1 MTCCSYYGAHGDHLG
16 CCLDSL
22 KKLSSQA
29 KWPVCLEQVKQ
40 MWSTETVFVIEHAID
55 FISVLLWFSL
65 DTSLTVTPVSL
76 THYCVVHS
84 LPMLHFDLAKMS
96 LASQVRHQESCS
108 FAYRL
113 WKKCLLTAIIFV
125 TDCSYLLV
133 VSFWWCI
140 LFSSL
145 GSELLM
151 MYFVLISWEWAF
163 DDVFCSY
170 LLGVSF
176 WWCIAAF

>member
-1 MTCCSYYGAHGDHLG
+1 MIRRNS
-16 CCLDSL
+16 
-22 KKLSSQA
+22 
-29 KWPVCLEQVKQ
+29 
-40 MWSTETVFVIEHAID
+40 FVIEHAID
-55 FISVLLWFSL
+55 FISVLLWLFL
-65 DTSLTVTPVSL
+65 DTTSLTLVTVTPISL
-76 THYCVVHS
+76 THYCIVRS

-113 WKKCLLTAIIFV
+113 WKKCLWIAIIFV
-125 TDCSYLLV
+125 TDCYLLG

-151 MYFVLISWEWAF
+151 MYFVLTSCEWAF